1 MIIDQLFFRP
11 YVLKFL
17 NFEIQACTNNCL
29 TAHFH
34 LKCTFL
40 NFVFLEAAVLNKE
53 DVTEHVKMVSTLQ
66 FLFLL
71 LRKFDSQTFNI
82 AGLL

>member
-34 LKCTFL
+34 LKIHLF
-40 NFVFLEAAVLNKE
+40 NFVLLEAAVLNKE
-53 DVTEHVKMVSTLQ
+53 DVIEHVKMVSTLQ
-66 FLFLL
+66 FLF
-71 LRKFDSQTFNI
+71 FITPQI
-82 AGLL
+82 